1 MNPTEDEVIS
11 DLMGSIRAYG
21 RGAKRALRY
30 QLEDDYGSLFPS
42 KSKTWLI
49 PKSVAAQQC
58 LDVSAFKGKHLH
70 GSLVALGLTYEHMVP
85 LSVLGNLLVGAQ
97 NHPREVKRILEGYY
111 QVCWLTKEEDR
122 KLNSLGLKSKMPDG
136 WKDGDPLDAR
146 YRHAGI
152 ELSHPWRR

>member
-1 MNPTEDEVIS
+1 MVPSEDEVIS

-30 QLEDDYGSLFPS
+30 QLEDDYGALFPT

-49 PKSVAAQQC
+49 PKSVAAQER
-58 LDVSAFKGKHLH
+58 LDASGFRGKHLH

-85 LSVLGNLLVGAQ
+85 LSVLGSLLVGAQ
-97 NHPREVKRILEGYY
+97 NNPQEVKRILKDYY
-111 QVCWLTKEEDR
+111 QVCWLTKEEDG
-122 KLNSLGLKSKMPDG
+122 KLNGLGLKSKMPDV

-146 YRHAGI
+146 YRHARI
-152 ELSHPWRR
+152 EIP